1 MRHILTTIVLI
12 CLSALA
18 GLAAAHLGLPLPY
31 LLGPLCL
38 TAAIATGLPEWL
50 PKDYVFPNWLRL
62 IFIAV
67 IGLMIGA
74 QVSPELFAD
83 AGRLVVSLLALVGF
97 VFVAIAFNYQIFRR
111 IGGYD
116 PATAFYSSTPGGL
129 YESLAMGEEA
139 GADMPRLIL
148 QQFLRIIV
156 VVTALPIGLSLWIGT
171 PVGSAGGMTLARP
184 SVPLETLPLILISG
198 GIGILAGKFLR
209 LPAGQLTG
217 PLLVAAVLS
226 LTGLWP
232 LDIPQWLVND
242 AQIVIG
248 TALGMRF
255 TGLSRA
261 LILRG
266 LGLSALSVGGM
277 LILAALLA
285 ALLAP
290 LAGEGFDVMLI
301 SFAPGGVTEMALVA
315 LSLQANPAFVT
326 LHHIVRILI
335 TVIGLMALRLRF
347 KARL

>member
-1 MRHILTTIVLI
+1 MRHWITTIILI
-12 CLSALA
+12 CLSAIA
-18 GLAAAHLGLPLPY
+18 GVAAERIGLPLPY

-38 TAAIATGLPEWL
+38 TALIATALPDRL
-50 PKDYVFPNWLRL
+50 PQGYVFPNWLRMV
-62 IFIAV
+62 FIAV

-74 QVSPELFAD
+74 QVTPDLFAN
-83 AGRLVVSLLALVGF
+83 AQRLLASLLALIGF
-97 VFVAIAFNYQIFRR
+97 VVLAIIYNYQVFRR

-116 PATAFYSSTPGGL
+116 RPTALYSSTPGGL

-148 QQFLRIIV
+148 QQFLRVIV
-156 VVTALPIGLSLWIGT
+156 VVTLLPIGLSLWIGA

-184 SVPLETLPLILISG
+184 SVALTVLPLILVAG
-198 GIGILAGKFLR
+198 GVGIVAGKYLR

-217 PLLVAAVLS
+217 PMLVAASLS
-226 LTGLWP
+226 LSGLMP

-266 LGLSALSVGGM
+266 LGLSLDLGRRHAGAGGR
-277 LILAALLA
+277 ACR
-285 ALLAP
+285 AP
-290 LAGEGFDVMLI
+290 CTAGG
-301 SFAPGGVTEMALVA
+301 
-315 LSLQANPAFVT
+315 
-326 LHHIVRILI
+326 
-335 TVIGLMALRLRF
+335 
-347 KARL
+347 

>member
-1 MRHILTTIVLI
+1 MRRVLVTIILIAI
-12 CLSALA
+12 SAVSGVVA
-18 GLAAAHLGLPLPY
+18 EKIGLPLPY
-31 LLGPLCL
+31 LLGPLCV
-38 TAAIATGLPEWL
+38 TALIATALPTAL
-50 PKDYVFPNWLRL
+50 PRGYEFPNWLRM

-74 QVSPELFAD
+74 QVTPDLFD
-83 AGRLVVSLLALVGF
+83 NPGRLVLSALALVAF
-97 VFVAIAFNYQIFRR
+97 VILSIAYNFQVYRR

-116 PATAFYSSTPGGL
+116 RATAFYSSTPGGL

-139 GADMPRLIL
+139 GADMARLIL
-148 QQFLRIIV
+148 QQFLRVIV
-156 VVTALPIGLSLWIGT
+156 VVTVLPIGLSLWIGA

-184 SVPLETLPLILISG
+184 DVPLDVLPIILALG
-198 GIGILAGKFLR
+198 GLGILAGRVLR

-217 PLLVAAVLS
+217 PMAVAAITS
-226 LTGLWP
+226 LTGLMP

-255 TGLSRA
+255 TGLSRT

-277 LILAALLA
+277 LILAAGFA
-285 ALLAP
+285 WCLAP
-290 LAGEGFDVMLI
+290 VAREEFDTMLI

-315 LSLQANPAFVT
+315 LSLQANPALVT
-326 LHHIVRILI
+326 LHHILRILI
-335 TVIGLMALRLRF
+335 TVIVLIASARHFKQRL
-347 KARL
+347 